1 MTKKDNFLL
10 SAADQRR
17 VNEEKKRLR
26 AASKQDILN
35 MLADA
40 IDQDRVEFADD
51 DGVFRGNRPYRKPL

>member
-1 MTKKDNFLL
+1 MTNKHNFRL

-17 VNEEKKRLR
+17 VTETEKRLR
-26 AASKQDILN
+26 AASRQDILA
-35 MLADA
+35 MIADA

>member
-1 MTKKDNFLL
+1 MKKNNLRL
-10 SAADQRR
+10 SAADQQR
-17 VNEEKKRLR
+17 VDQAERRLR
-26 AASKQDILN
+26 AASQQDILN